1 MTLENQGVGNLGDSR
16 EIPWGWVVFKRAG
29 GPGCRLRT
37 RGFTGFEAFFAE
49 GKLKYLL
56 GGAI

>member
-1 MTLENQGVGNLGDSR
+1 MWVIWETLEKFRGDGSFLSVPVVLGADEDER
-16 EIPWGWVVFKRAG
+16 
-29 GPGCRLRT
+29 
-37 RGFTGFEAFFAE
+37 FTGFEAFFAE